1 MTAPEKAPAAAV
13 DWPEIRRAY
22 EDSDIT
28 LQAIAARHCIDVRT
42 IQRRRL
48 KENWLMR
55 NDKRRAA
62 RSAALASSKAGGVD
76 WFQVRL
82 DYEAGELSIPEICQH
97 HGCSKTSLQNR
108 KRLESWVPRRP
119 SFPKAFAAGGAINP
133 SVRLK
138 AMFMKKLEAV
148 EQYLQLDEKIDPA
161 DPLKGMLTLIS
172 ALQKFVDIEA
182 KERRRDDGER
192 NCRLIIDDAS
202 REALARR
209 IGELARDWKHERD
222 SRAAEAVGIPPA

>member
-1 MTAPEKAPAAAV
+1 LGNKMTALEKALAAAV

-28 LQAIAARHCIDVRT
+28 LHAIAARHCIDVRT
-42 IQRRRL
+42 IQRCRL

-62 RSAALASSKAGGVD
+62 RSAALASSKADGVD

-138 AMFMKKLEAV
+138 AMFMKNSKPSSSTCSLM
-148 EQYLQLDEKIDPA
+148 KR
-161 DPLKGMLTLIS
+161 S
-172 ALQKFVDIEA
+172 
-182 KERRRDDGER
+182 
-192 NCRLIIDDAS
+192 
-202 REALARR
+202 
-209 IGELARDWKHERD
+209 
-222 SRAAEAVGIPPA
+222 IPPIP